1 MTLAASRAIRLCGT
15 EQVEPPL
22 RTLRAGPLSV
32 DFDNGALRYIRLDG
46 IEILRGISF
55 LVRDEN
61 WGTAT
66 AVLDDLHIDER
77 LDVFSVAYRA
87 TCSATSGRL
96 AYQVRISGSSDGAL
110 AFAAEAEPETDLLTN
125 RTGFIVLHPIEAL
138 AGKPVKVLHE
148 DGHDE
153 LSLFPDHID
162 PKCPFTDI
170 RALSHEIAPGIWATC
185 TMDGD
190 AFEMEDQRNWSDAS
204 YKTYVRPLR
213 RPWPYR
219 LPKGQKF
226 TQVVRLHVSGT
237 LRAGASENRNPL
249 INLTIGRPVGQVP
262 RVGVGVAGDEARHA
276 LESPELL
283 RRMAPQWMV
292 CQVDL
297 RFGHGQDELES
308 YAALARLT
316 GAGVVLEIITKGTL
330 DPFGELAPVA
340 DAVHTIGLKLEA
352 VSVFPA
358 QDMKSVQPGAPRPV
372 MPSFHECYSAARRA
386 FPGIGLGGG
395 MAAYFTELNRK
406 RPPAEALDYVTFTTC
421 PSVHAADD
429 ISVMETLQAIPHQ
442 IRSAHAFTGDRVPL
456 RIGPSQ
462 LGCRENPYGKG
473 TAPNKANARICLSRI
488 DPRQRGLF
496 NAAWTL
502 GYFAACAREGVEAV
516 AVGDFTGPF
525 GHIHRKADFVQPW
538 YDQQDGRTVYPAFHV
553 MAGLSRLGGATLLSV
568 GTSGA
573 DAIATIA
580 AEKDWRVTLWVAN
593 LTSKAQSVKLPDAP
607 SSARIALLGAEQ
619 FERAATDPN
628 FMESTAR
635 PLDDQFISLD
645 AYAVAR
651 VDLDLPFST

>member
-1 MTLAASRAIRLCGT
+1 MTLAASRALRLCGT

-262 RVGVGVAGDEARHA
+262 RVGV
-276 LESPELL
+276 
-283 RRMAPQWMV
+283 
-292 CQVDL
+292 
-297 RFGHGQDELES
+297 
-308 YAALARLT
+308 
-316 GAGVVLEIITKGTL
+316 
-330 DPFGELAPVA
+330 
-340 DAVHTIGLKLEA
+340 
-352 VSVFPA
+352 
-358 QDMKSVQPGAPRPV
+358 
-372 MPSFHECYSAARRA
+372 
-386 FPGIGLGGG
+386 
-395 MAAYFTELNRK
+395 
-406 RPPAEALDYVTFTTC
+406 
-421 PSVHAADD
+421 
-429 ISVMETLQAIPHQ
+429 
-442 IRSAHAFTGDRVPL
+442 
-456 RIGPSQ
+456 
-462 LGCRENPYGKG
+462 
-473 TAPNKANARICLSRI
+473 
-488 DPRQRGLF
+488 
-496 NAAWTL
+496 
-502 GYFAACAREGVEAV
+502 
-516 AVGDFTGPF
+516 
-525 GHIHRKADFVQPW
+525 
-538 YDQQDGRTVYPAFHV
+538 
-553 MAGLSRLGGATLLSV
+553 
-568 GTSGA
+568 
-573 DAIATIA
+573 
-580 AEKDWRVTLWVAN
+580 
-593 LTSKAQSVKLPDAP
+593 
-607 SSARIALLGAEQ
+607 
-619 FERAATDPN
+619 
-628 FMESTAR
+628 
-635 PLDDQFISLD
+635 
-645 AYAVAR
+645 
-651 VDLDLPFST
+651 